1 MRINNKLNQSG
12 NEHAGILLNEEFIIP
27 MKLSLHQIANAINVD
42 ASRLSEIIKGKVR
55 ISADMDYK
63 LTQFFELSQ
72 GYFLRI
78 QQKYDMILAKMKAK
92 HNGIKV
98 VTFNKLFN
106 HQIS

>member
-1 MRINNKLNQSG
+1 MNNKLNKKN
-12 NEHAGILLNEEFIIP
+12 NEHAGILLNEEFVIP
-27 MKLSLHQIANAINVD
+27 MKLSLHQIANAIDVD

-78 QQKYDMILAKMKAK
+78 QQKYDMILAKNKAE
-92 HNGIKV
+92 HDGIKI
-98 VTFNKLFN
+98 TKFNSLLN
-106 HQIS
+106 QQVSR